1 MSQKKVRVRVSRKV
15 LSARNDEEKLGLLE
29 ATQKRHVLWN
39 NACADF
45 MHRDKKADAWVA
57 AAEEMYRAHLLFY
70 SPSFLAEPTS

>member
-15 LSARNDEEKLGLLE
+15 LSAWNDEEKLGLLE

-45 MHRDKKADAWVA
+45 MHRDK
-57 AAEEMYRAHLLFY
+57 
-70 SPSFLAEPTS
+70 